1 MRLFKVALLAG
12 VGKGVASLSCHT
24 CHGGP
29 DIECP
34 LQECPRDGQE
44 YACQNEIRTHNGRYE
59 VKKVKYCILNIYAT
73 IFMQLLLD
81 VQTKNG
87 LR

>member
-59 VKKVKYCILNIYAT
+59 VKKVKYCTLNIYAT
-73 IFMQLLLD
+73 IFMRLLLD

>member
-59 VKKVKYCILNIYAT
+59 VKKVRYCLLNIYAT
-73 IFMQLLLD
+73 IFIQSHLD

>member
-1 MRLFKVALLAG
+1 MRLFKAALLAG
-12 VGKGVASLSCHT
+12 VGKVTSLSCHT

-59 VKKVKYCILNIYAT
+59 VKKVKYCT
-73 IFMQLLLD
+73 FMQQNLCNLLD

>member
-1 MRLFKVALLAG
+1 MKLFKVALLAG
-12 VGKGVASLSCHT
+12 VGKVASLSCHT
-24 CHGGP
+24 CHGGA

-59 VKKVKYCILNIYAT
+59 VKKVRYCTSNIYAT
-73 IFMQLLLD
+73 KSLLD

-87 LR
+87 MR

>member
-59 VKKVKYCILNIYAT
+59 VKKVRYCILKIYAT
-73 IFMQLLLD
+73 IFIQSYLD